1 MAVSPFVRPFRPLE
15 WSTGSGH
22 EEKKIMTRTIVAALV
37 LVTIF
42 LSCAFA
48 QQKRATST
56 VSDHDIQL
64 LRKDLRSAQKQI
76 IAANLPLTDAEAQKF
91 WPMYEQ
97 YNAEK
102 VKINDDKLLVI
113 KDYAANFE
121 SLTDTQAQTLVN
133 KWAQADQSA
142 VQLRTKYIPIFQNV
156 LPGKKAALFFQLDR
170 RIAVLL
176 DLQLASEIPL
186 VEP

>member
-1 MAVSPFVRPFRPLE
+1 
-15 WSTGSGH
+15 
-22 EEKKIMTRTIVAALV
+22 MTWNIVAAFV
-37 LVTIF
+37 LGTIF

-48 QQKRATST
+48 QQGPATPT
-56 VSDHDIQL
+56 ASDHDIQL

-76 IAANLPLTDAEAQKF
+76 IAANMPLTDAEAQKF
-91 WPMYEQ
+91 WPLYEQ

-121 SLTDTQAQTLVN
+121 KLTDNQAQTLVN

-142 VQLRTKYIPIFQNV
+142 VQLRTKYIPMFQNV
-156 LPGKKAALFFQLDR
+156 LPGKKATLFFQLDR
-170 RIAVLL
+170 RISVLL

>member
-1 MAVSPFVRPFRPLE
+1 MRKSV
-15 WSTGSGH
+15 
-22 EEKKIMTRTIVAALV
+22 IAAL
-37 LVTIF
+37 LLGTAL

-48 QQKRATST
+48 QQAPTPSA
-56 VSDHDIQL
+56 VSDKDINL

-76 IAANLPLTDAEAQKF
+76 IAANVPLTDVEAQKF
-91 WPMYEQ
+91 WPVYEQ

-113 KDYAANFE
+113 KDYATNFE
-121 SLTDTQAQTLVN
+121 SLTDTQAQTLVS

-142 VQLRTKYIPIFQNV
+142 VQLRTKYIPMFDKV

-170 RIAVLL
+170 RIGILL

>member
-1 MAVSPFVRPFRPLE
+1 
-15 WSTGSGH
+15 
-22 EEKKIMTRTIVAALV
+22 MTRNIVAAFV
-37 LVTIF
+37 LGTIF

-48 QQKRATST
+48 QQGPATPATPTASE
-56 VSDHDIQL
+56 HDIQL

-76 IAANLPLTDAEAQKF
+76 IAANMPLTDAEAQKF
-91 WPMYEQ
+91 WPLYEQ

-113 KDYAANFE
+113 KEYAANFE
-121 SLTDTQAQTLVN
+121 KLSDNQAQTLVN

-142 VQLRTKYIPIFQNV
+142 VQLRTKYIPMFQNV

-170 RIAVLL
+170 RISVLL

>member
-1 MAVSPFVRPFRPLE
+1 
-15 WSTGSGH
+15 
-22 EEKKIMTRTIVAALV
+22 MTRNIVAAFV
-37 LVTIF
+37 LGTIF
-42 LSCAFA
+42 FLNCAFA
-48 QQKRATST
+48 QQGPATPT

-76 IAANLPLTDAEAQKF
+76 IAANMPLTDAEAQKF
-91 WPMYEQ
+91 WPLYEQ
-97 YNAEK
+97 YIAEK

-113 KDYAANFE
+113 KNYAANFE
-121 SLTDTQAQTLVN
+121 KLTDNQAQTLVN
-133 KWAQADQSA
+133 KWAEADQSA
-142 VQLRTKYIPIFQNV
+142 VQLRTKYIPNV
-156 LPGKKAALFFQLDR
+156 PERTARQKAALFFPLDR